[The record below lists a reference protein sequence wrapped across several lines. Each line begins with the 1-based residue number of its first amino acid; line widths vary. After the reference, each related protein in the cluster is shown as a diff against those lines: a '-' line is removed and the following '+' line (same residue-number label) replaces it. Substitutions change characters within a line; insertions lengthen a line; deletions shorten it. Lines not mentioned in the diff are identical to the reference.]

1 MKSITRLFMLVT
13 TMGVAATARAEVKVA
28 DDVRRG
34 AEQFSGMDYGIS
46 ERFNR
51 AWLGLHFTSKG
62 PCPASDGEC
71 EIDDPVRV
79 SVPGVTYDPTTRQ
92 VLYRE
97 EGVAPLPCA
106 KVVRHKFIGSW
117 ETVDGTGKCAYRI
130 VKVDSFIDDGFEG
143 REDRRKE
150 IYFGAAPSTAR

>member
-1 MKSITRLFMLVT
+1 M
-13 TMGVAATARAEVKVA
+13 
-28 DDVRRG
+28 
-34 AEQFSGMDYGIS
+34 
-46 ERFNR
+46 RFRSCLAVNN
-51 AWLGLHFTSKG
+51 
-62 PCPASDGEC
+62 ASSTEWFPIV
-71 EIDDPVRV
+71 E
-79 SVPGVTYDPTTRQ
+79 
-92 VLYRE
+92 RE
-97 EGVAPLPCA
+97 EGATPVPCA